1 MWAHCLTLPR
11 ELTLENNILKQKPV
25 SELTKLRTTKKEISG
40 DISTGLNVLATL
52 GHECSYELIVT
63 LKTDDANNFGLS
75 LFHNEE
81 ESFPITFNREK
92 GTVSIDRSNFH
103 HQFGGE
109 YGYERCKKI
118 DIQDTIDLRIFID
131 NSIVEIFLY
140 DDSTVF
146 TSRVFPRKD
155 ITHHI
160 AIFSDAKLNFTITQY
175 KLKRGIV

>member
-25 SELTKLRTTKKEISG
+25 SELKKLRTTKKEISG

-81 ESFPITFNREK
+81 DSFPIIFNREK

-109 YGYERCKKI
+109 YGYERCEKI
-118 DIQDTIDLRIFID
+118 DIQDTIDL
-131 NSIVEIFLY
+131 EYL
-140 DDSTVF
+140 
-146 TSRVFPRKD
+146 
-155 ITHHI
+155 
-160 AIFSDAKLNFTITQY
+160 
-175 KLKRGIV
+175 